1 MGGDM
6 FPHPQQIPNRVNDY
20 ALDIRGDQ
28 GAEQENQASTL
39 GGHVGIV
46 RVEKKEADMMLLGKR
61 EREGYAA
68 PSPNKKKGKEKEGED
83 AKAKR
88 KRRPC
93 RKFEVTDLPLGEGQ
107 TAYDLKEDL
116 SGRKIDCTFGQLM
129 NMRGLGAFLII
140 LGQPW
145 LRAVG
150 AIQDWGKGTICVYGK
165 KGEKMVFD
173 MTTKQPLEL
182 EDMSENDESDL
193 TSEDSSEE
201 SESSTTSSSSD
212 KGGLGRVG
220 EQNIGGGH
228 VGGYGEHVVDA
239 HLEHGG
245 DAYGIGSEAGTGYCG
260 KKVGVGHVRDHH
272 CATLGEHLH
281 GDQTD
286 GYGVPASAA
295 VAHHEGP
302 MEKVKNKVKGKK
314 EGHEDSSSSSSAAA
328 PAKKVGR
335 LRAKSLST
343 SRIVEGVM
351 SRDTFEPPGMHYVK
365 QAIQPLLLH
374 PDLIINRKI
383 TLLIAAASCTVERSL
398 DSNSDYS
405 TNNMVTTA
413 IIPLTDGPLERSS
426 LSISSSSTHDDD
438 ATLLLHTHDPKRLKL
453 PATSSSTYNHPTSLL
468 AAAASPNF
476 PCSAENRL
484 PMNYTAEVMSP
495 FSTANC
501 SLKSSTSNLRSQEYY
516 GRDNSFS
523 HTAPADDNEQYGA
536 AESYSFAGF
545 SKLTS
550 NITQSTNLAALP
562 LMSNLSSKSTAEQ
575 APLLQDLPPW
585 FVSRM
590 VDDSNVEVG
599 SRAAGGDFAP
609 GQSTEAKYLPAGHY
623 NERSS
628 RSSSGTQGM
637 MALLGRQAR
646 DSCNHITSKNDPG
659 PLSNLLGKA
668 AAHEQNVVSAS
679 TLRAQVVAHPLFEH
693 LLAAHFA
700 CLRVGSPPQQWL
712 GAGGAE
718 AWLSLMSKQQL
729 EAKYLLL
736 AGNAP
741 HIDHEKEHLDHFML
755 SLILLLQTF
764 REQIREHMHQH
775 LEDAITG
782 YTEIKEAFIRLTA
795 GDTSLNDCIFATS
808 TTNTM
813 SDDDSTGE
821 DDHTDEEAA
830 AAVDAFD
837 HLAMHEN
844 DMHMMMMN
852 GSNMHSDIDRPLM
865 DRVCKELKSALKQ
878 ARENLLSSSLLVI
891 MECVYKLLQD
901 YRSKLWDVREEIM
914 RKRRAGKLPGST
926 TSHLRHWWDA
936 HSKWPYPTEEEKQRL
951 GCETGLEL
959 KQINNWSI
967 NQRKRNWTTNPALE
981 RVELWNG

>member
-1 MGGDM
+1 
-6 FPHPQQIPNRVNDY
+6 
-20 ALDIRGDQ
+20 
-28 GAEQENQASTL
+28 
-39 GGHVGIV
+39 
-46 RVEKKEADMMLLGKR
+46 
-61 EREGYAA
+61 
-68 PSPNKKKGKEKEGED
+68 
-83 AKAKR
+83 
-88 KRRPC
+88 
-93 RKFEVTDLPLGEGQ
+93 
-107 TAYDLKEDL
+107 
-116 SGRKIDCTFGQLM
+116 
-129 NMRGLGAFLII
+129 
-140 LGQPW
+140 
-145 LRAVG
+145 
-150 AIQDWGKGTICVYGK
+150 
-165 KGEKMVFD
+165 
-173 MTTKQPLEL
+173 
-182 EDMSENDESDL
+182 
-193 TSEDSSEE
+193 
-201 SESSTTSSSSD
+201 
-212 KGGLGRVG
+212 
-220 EQNIGGGH
+220 
-228 VGGYGEHVVDA
+228 
-239 HLEHGG
+239 
-245 DAYGIGSEAGTGYCG
+245 
-260 KKVGVGHVRDHH
+260 
-272 CATLGEHLH
+272 
-281 GDQTD
+281 
-286 GYGVPASAA
+286 
-295 VAHHEGP
+295 
-302 MEKVKNKVKGKK
+302 
-314 EGHEDSSSSSSAAA
+314 
-328 PAKKVGR
+328 
-335 LRAKSLST
+335 
-343 SRIVEGVM
+343 
-351 SRDTFEPPGMHYVK
+351 
-365 QAIQPLLLH
+365 
-374 PDLIINRKI
+374 
-383 TLLIAAASCTVERSL
+383 
-398 DSNSDYS
+398 
-405 TNNMVTTA
+405 MVTTA

-453 PATSSSTYNHPTSLL
+453 PATSSSTYKHPTSLL

-484 PMNYTAEVMSP
+484 PINYTAEVMSP

-585 FVSRM
+585 FVNRM

-628 RSSSGTQGM
+628 RSSSGSQGM

-712 GAGGAE
+712 GAGGAD

-821 DDHTDEEAA
+821 DDDIDEEAA

-959 KQINNWSI
+959 KQINNWFI

-981 RVELWNG
+981 RVELDHIPSSFAKPISFGLFSPLPH